1 MTTIRPWQPWVYAA
15 GSVVSRGGR
24 VWQAQRATEMGDAP
38 GKSDAW
44 VEQRPTADVK
54 DLAAAFGSM
63 VRKADMAG
71 ALDPRIGSGI

>member
-1 MTTIRPWQPWVYAA
+1 MTTFHAWQPWVYGAGCIVSHRGRLWRSVRAA
-15 GSVVSRGGR
+15 G
-24 VWQAQRATEMGDAP
+24 MGEAP

-44 VEQRPTADVK
+44 VEHRPTADVK

-71 ALDPRIGSGI
+71 ALDPRIGIGI